1 MKQLT
6 DDGASASQD
15 AVATPP
21 SKAYQ
26 LPKKREVYHLPYDE
40 NDSHPTYHYHA
51 DPSQDRYWQKVSM
64 KAHQILDEELL
75 KRYQLCEKRCC
86 PKPVVFMKLMCA
98 NCSIIGDEEMNK
110 AVEKAER
117 AAKRRKQEEHFER
130 LAEAQVQYC
139 NQDHGGPEAFG
150 GDHGAP
156 ESPSSSLAS
165 KHKKLVLCCDLE
177 TGIDEL
183 REVPCDA
190 AEDLC
195 EETQMDT
202 QSDED

>member
-1 MKQLT
+1 MKFKSVMEQLE
-6 DDGASASQD
+6 DDGVSASQD
-15 AVATPP
+15 RA
-21 SKAYQ
+21 S
-26 LPKKREVYHLPYDE
+26 KREVYHLPYEDD
-40 NDSHPTYHYHA
+40 NHPTYQYHA

-64 KAHQILDEELL
+64 KAHQILDAELL

-86 PKPVVFMKLMCA
+86 PKPVVFMKLMCT
-98 NCSIIGDEEMNK
+98 NCSIIGDEEMDK

-117 AAKRRKQEEHFER
+117 AAKRRKQEENFER
-130 LAEAQVQYC
+130 LVEAQVQYC
-139 NQDHGGPEAFG
+139 NQSRDHGGPEASG

-195 EETQMDT
+195 AETQMDT
-202 QSDED
+202 QFDED